1 MDEGE
6 AILSGVTL
14 SGNAGFALSIESEVS
29 GGIVVENCVFTDNER
44 SIVTS
49 APAAG
54 VFDDTNVFSGNDETM
69 IVVAERYPYVKT
81 ESTWSVTNVPYFV
94 REDLD
99 IEDSLGIMPGARL
112 IFEEHA
118 GLDIFGTGLLTVGDT
133 AGDPVVMEG
142 SRNQVAL
149 WKGIRFNNNSDSN
162 LLANVTFKDA
172 GSGWNSAG
180 RSESTLYLEDSNLS
194 LDSVTVLDSGLHDLW
209 ADGESTVSCTN
220 VTMTMDGSDEAS
232 ICEP

>member
-1 MDEGE
+1 
-6 AILSGVTL
+6 
-14 SGNAGFALSIESEVS
+14 
-29 GGIVVENCVFTDNER
+29 
-44 SIVTS
+44 
-49 APAAG
+49 
-54 VFDDTNVFSGNDETM
+54 
-69 IVVAERYPYVKT
+69 
-81 ESTWSVTNVPYFV
+81 
-94 REDLD
+94 
-99 IEDSLGIMPGARL
+99 
-112 IFEEHA
+112 
-118 GLDIFGTGLLTVGDT
+118 
-133 AGDPVVMEG
+133 MEG